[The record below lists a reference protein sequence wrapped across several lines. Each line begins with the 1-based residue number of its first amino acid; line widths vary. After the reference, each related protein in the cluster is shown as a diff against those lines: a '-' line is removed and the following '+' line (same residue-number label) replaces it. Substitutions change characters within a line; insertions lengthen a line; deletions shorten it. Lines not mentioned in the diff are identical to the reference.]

1 VCPSQPTEGRNL
13 EAGQK
18 VRDAVENRTGVIL
31 DVACQYAHPKAQPV
45 FSYLIRWQDGQV
57 QALSEHAFIGDRG
70 LEPLE

>member
-1 VCPSQPTEGRNL
+1 MRPHDGKSF

-18 VRDAVENRTGVIL
+18 IRDLGEDRDGVIL

-57 QALSEHAFIGDRG
+57 QALSEHAFGA
-70 LEPLE
+70 EPGIELVE